1 MHKDKYPSVENYQYK
16 RNHKEVCIIQLKNI
30 VSIDTHRGVYTSGE
44 KKITKVY
51 NPKMVNII
59 QILQITGVYNCIN
72 FRLKNR
78 GIDSHNG
85 VYSSG
90 KENHVM
96 DSQRGIYSS
105 LQWTGIKL
113 NILQL
118 KNIIYE
124 EKKRRVESD

>member
-1 MHKDKYPSVENYQYK
+1 MVVST
-16 RNHKEVCIIQLKNI
+16 CI
-30 VSIDTHRGVYTSGE
+30 E
-44 KKITKVY
+44 
-51 NPKMVNII
+51 VNI
-59 QILQITGVYNCIN
+59 LWLGNITTM
-72 FRLKNR
+72 
-78 GIDSHNG
+78 DSHNG